1 MRSPINIFSIVLLA
15 VMACLGIFNTYA
27 YGATA
32 DPVLLQYIQANKL
45 QAAGLDGTGIKIGV
59 ISDGVIGIEAL
70 ESDGTLPTV
79 TIYQNDHGGGK
90 NEGNAMLQVVHQIAP
105 NAQLYF
111 CSASDYFVSGCV
123 ADLVN
128 TYGVNIVTNDILGD
142 LSMSPTSQAAQVE
155 NVEAANPG
163 LLFVNAAGDQG
174 NDVFESQFTGV
185 SLTVGG
191 QAIQAMDF
199 GAALGQSSN
208 PYNSWTVPAN
218 TTISPAINT
227 SDDPS
232 FPTPATNNIMGIW
245 VLDSSNNVLA
255 SKTGQYTS
263 LGTFWT
269 NSSSN
274 PVTVKIVVGLITQN
288 NTNQI
293 YIGLDDQTVLD
304 GVTAQYTTTG
314 GAGGLFATDPLT
326 IQVGASAEGSN
337 NMQPWTQTGPY
348 MVMWSAT
355 QTGVINPGTGQPELA
370 YTRLA
375 QPQYFNTPHLTGADS
390 MAIKPFTGWPFSN
403 FVGTSAAAPTVAGV
417 AALLMQAGLTRDQ
430 IVTNLEQSAKPLVAA
445 QSGGTYNGIDGYG
458 LVQGYAALL
467 ASGAQIPQPAITAST
482 GSIQTGQSVTFTG
495 ECSVTG
501 GLTITGYNWNF
512 GNGQT
517 STQQNPGAI
526 TYNTAGSYTATLNCT
541 ASNGLSSGDPA
552 TAIVN
557 VTNPTG
563 GGGGGGSG
571 GGSSSGGGG
580 SLGLLSL
587 VVLLVTFRL
596 KNLGRRPVT
605 AI

>member
-1 MRSPINIFSIVLLA
+1 MRFLTKTISIVLLA
-15 VMACLGIFNTYA
+15 AMACLAMLNTY
-27 YGATA
+27 GAGSDQA
-32 DPVLLQYIQANKL
+32 MLQYIQADKL

-59 ISDGVIGIEAL
+59 ISTGASGIEAL
-70 ESDGTLPTV
+70 EANGTLPTV
-79 TIYQNDHGGGK
+79 TIYQNK
-90 NEGNAMLQVVHQIAP
+90 EGNHVEGIAMLQVVHQIAP

-111 CSASDYFVSGCV
+111 CSGDDFYHSLCIAN
-123 ADLVN
+123 LIN
-128 TYGVNIVTNDILGD
+128 TYGVNIVVNDLGGD
-142 LSMSPTSQAAQVE
+142 LSMFPTPEAVEAE
-155 NVEAANPG
+155 NVESANPNF
-163 LLFVNAAGDQG
+163 LYINAAGNQG
-174 NDVFESQFTGV
+174 NTAFESQFIAS

-191 QAIQAMDF
+191 QSIQAMDF
-199 GAALGQSSN
+199 GVAAGQASN
-208 PYNSWTVPAN
+208 PYNSWTVPAGG
-218 TTISPAINT
+218 TITPVLNW
-227 SDDPS
+227 SDDPTS
-232 FPTPATNNIMGIW
+232 PPQATNNVMGIW
-245 VLDSSNNVLA
+245 ILNSSNQVLA
-255 SKTGQYTS
+255 SQTGPYTALS
-263 LGTFWT
+263 ASWT
-269 NSSSN
+269 NGSSS
-274 PVTVKIVVGLITQN
+274 PVTVKIVAGIVTQN
-288 NTNQI
+288 NTNPLYVAI
-293 YIGLDDQTVLD
+293 DDGFIGD
-304 GVTAQYTTTG
+304 GVTAQYINNG
-314 GAGGLFATDPLT
+314 GAGGFYATDPLT
-326 IQVGASAEGSN
+326 VSVGASNEGSN
-337 NMQPWTQTGPY
+337 MMETWSQTGPY

-355 QTGVINPGTGQPELA
+355 QTGVTNPATGQPELS

-375 QPQYFNTPHLTGADS
+375 QPQYFDNPQLTGADDITIVAFS
-390 MAIKPFTGWPFSN
+390 GWTSN
-403 FVGTSAAAPTVAGV
+403 KFAGTSAAAPTFAGV

-430 IVTNLEQSAKPLVAA
+430 IVTNLEQSAKPLVAG

-458 LVQGYAALL
+458 LIQGYAALL

-482 GSIQTGQSVTFTG
+482 GGIQTGQSVTFTG